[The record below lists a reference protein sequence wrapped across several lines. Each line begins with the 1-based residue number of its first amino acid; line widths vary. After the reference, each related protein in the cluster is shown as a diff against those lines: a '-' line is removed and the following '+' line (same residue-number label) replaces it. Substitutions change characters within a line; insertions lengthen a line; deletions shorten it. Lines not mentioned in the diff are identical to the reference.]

1 MNCLKGDRMDNR
13 PVKTDPEI
21 GEKRQK
27 VKKLR
32 RDAFIKIIGSAA
44 VLAVTFGC
52 VFGITRA
59 PANDMYPA
67 VHKGDLIIYYR
78 QGKIINTDDN
88 VIALV
93 YRDQKPGGL
102 ALGYGLS
109 HDRSDFTVKSISYD
123 DTYRPD
129 DDISRTAADYD
140 RIFACYGNIRS
151 GFQHVAGGNAV
162 GTGCDDSHI
171 RVFIFF
177 QTLNQLF
184 ADSAS
189 LGIYYQYIHMY
200 TSYYMY
206 YKVSEY

>member
-44 VLAVTFGC
+44 VLVVTFGC

-78 QGKIINTDDN
+78 QGKIINSD
-88 VIALV
+88 VVV
-93 YRDQKPGGL
+93 YEAPDGSRQIGRIEGTQGEREYLILGDCRETAKDSRSFGL
-102 ALGYGLS
+102 IPRRAIKGKV
-109 HDRSDFTVKSISYD
+109 FTIVRR
-123 DTYRPD
+123 RP
-129 DDISRTAADYD
+129 
-140 RIFACYGNIRS
+140 
-151 GFQHVAGGNAV
+151 
-162 GTGCDDSHI
+162 
-171 RVFIFF
+171 
-177 QTLNQLF
+177 L
-184 ADSAS
+184 
-189 LGIYYQYIHMY
+189 
-200 TSYYMY
+200 
-206 YKVSEY
+206 